1 MRAATAATA
10 ALAEPSGPRTAAT
23 AAPPPPRGTAVPA
36 DAAEAQLFVS
46 VPEVCLTLRFVPH
59 LTPHAAQEEQGLA
72 KVQVHRV
79 HALLSRRHG
88 FSIRLGLG
96 LGFRVRVRVRVRA
109 MARARARVRAN
120 PNPNPNQPTALPRAA
135 RGRPYRSGAPSRLP
149 VPSLDV
155 SHPGAAAVALQQPAA
170 AAAAAA
176 FRRDGGACT
185 PQPRGG
191 DGAAHYQ
198 GGRGVVRA
206 GRHRA
211 ALSRR
216 RAAPGRDRGELAAG
230 CCWLGLGLGLG

>member
-72 KVQVHRV
+72 KVQVHRL

-88 FSIRLGLG
+88 YSIRLGLG
-96 LGFRVRVRVRVRA
+96 LGFRVRVRVRVRVRA

-120 PNPNPNQPTALPRAA
+120 PNPNPN
-135 RGRPYRSGAPSRLP
+135 S
-149 VPSLDV
+149 
-155 SHPGAAAVALQQPAA
+155 
-170 AAAAAA
+170 
-176 FRRDGGACT
+176 
-185 PQPRGG
+185 
-191 DGAAHYQ
+191 
-198 GGRGVVRA
+198 
-206 GRHRA
+206 
-211 ALSRR
+211 
-216 RAAPGRDRGELAAG
+216 
-230 CCWLGLGLGLG
+230 